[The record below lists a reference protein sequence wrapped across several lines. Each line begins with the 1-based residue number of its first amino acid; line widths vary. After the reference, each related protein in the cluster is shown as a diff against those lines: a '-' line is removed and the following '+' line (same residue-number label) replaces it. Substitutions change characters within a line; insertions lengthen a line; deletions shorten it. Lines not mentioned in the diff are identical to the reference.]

1 MDPETFLRF
10 FKAMKTSVET
20 RQQQIVKKQQEKTQA
35 QATKAWDK
43 FCKIATTEKFL
54 KQAVSDSAYGNCFKF
69 NTGLKG
75 YECYTTVAKLFES
88 KGWVVDSY
96 KIINEQLILVIK
108 LPTFTEQTSPT
119 LSL

>member
-1 MDPETFLRF
+1 MTPETFLRF

-20 RQQQIVKKQQEKTQA
+20 RQQQLLDKQLQKLET

-54 KQAVSDSAYGNCFKF
+54 KQAVIDSTYSGCFKF

-75 YECYTTVAKLFES
+75 YDCCTTVCKLFES
-88 KGWVVDSY
+88 KGWVVDTY
-96 KIINEQLILVIK
+96 KIVQDQLILVIK
-108 LPTFTEQTSPT
+108 LPTSN
-119 LSL
+119 LSS